1 MEEVIKMFLSVSSGD
16 GSGKGSGYGYGDG
29 SGNGSGDVYGYGD
42 DSGDGSGEGYGD
54 GYGDGTG
61 FGDGDGTGYGY
72 SDGYG
77 YGYNDGIKK
86 YGEQT
91 VYIVDDIQT
100 LIYSVHDNYAKGAI
114 INSDLTL
121 SPCFIAKEDDCF
133 AHGETL
139 QDAVI
144 AVHAKTIQNL
154 SSEEDRIDKF
164 LQEYPDKNKKYLG
177 REFFEWHHTLTGSC
191 KMGRK
196 QFCKDNNIDI
206 NAEYTPMEFLNL
218 CKNSFGGDV
227 IKLVIDKYN
236 NVKKKSH

>member
-1 MEEVIKMFLSVSSGD
+1 MEEVIKRFLSVSFGD
-16 GSGKGSGYGYGDG
+16 GYGDG
-29 SGNGSGDVYGYGD
+29 SGYGTSKGSGSGTGYGSGYGSGNGSGYG
-42 DSGDGSGEGYGD
+42 SGDGSGYGCSD
-54 GYGDGTG
+54 GS
-61 FGDGDGTGYGY
+61 GYGY
-72 SDGYG
+72 SDGYSDG
-77 YGYNDGIKK
+77 YGYSYSDGIKK

-91 VYIVDDIQT
+91 VYIVDGIQT

-114 INSDLTL
+114 INLDLTL

-236 NVKKKSH
+236 NNVKKKSH